1 VKPKRLFLVSCVSK
15 KKIERTCAS
24 DLYMKSAWFV
34 KVRRLVEATGA
45 PWFILSA
52 EHGLLSPDAEIDPYN
67 RTLNDMSPKERRA
80 WADRVKG
87 LMDIKLPEADEV
99 VVLAGQ
105 KYRENLM
112 PYLRQ
117 RYASVRVPM
126 KGLTIGRQ
134 LKWLGDATEL

>member
-15 KKIERTCAS
+15 KKTERTCAS